1 MSLQKQQDFLA
12 RLFTDEGLRQNFLS
26 EPEKIGA
33 ENGLNESETA
43 DLQAVLPE
51 EIGFFADSLFWKRL
65 REVEKILPL
74 TKKALKE
81 DFTKYFRE
89 FSQNFNP
96 QTVKKHFED
105 ALSFS
110 NFLQNQ
116 SLEPIW
122 AKDLAKFEYSR
133 LIFNS
138 DMKKF
143 VFSKFNHD
151 IRELINAFSKN
162 KTESPKNFRHK
173 ITFAIWLKVGKK
185 KKHLIW

>member
-26 EPEKIGA
+26 DPEKTGA
-33 ENGLNESETA
+33 ENGLTKSETA

-65 REVEKILPL
+65 HEVEKILPL
-74 TKKALKE
+74 TKKVLKE
-81 DFTKYFRE
+81 DFSEYFRE
-89 FSQNFNP
+89 FSRAFNP

-105 ALSFS
+105 ALEFS
-110 NFLQNQ
+110 KYLQNQ
-116 SLEPIW
+116 PLEPLW

-138 DMKKF
+138 DTKKF
-143 VFSKFNHD
+143 VFSKFNYN
-151 IRELINAFSKN
+151 IREIIREVSHANS
-162 KTESPKNFRHK
+162 ESQTNFRQK
-173 ITFAIWLKVGKK
+173 TTFAIWLKIGKMRK
-185 KKHLIW
+185 QRVW